1 MTSAPQASLSRTR
14 LRAFFLRISA
24 LVVIM
29 AVALATWVAHGIVQQ
44 ASREELHPA
53 AAIVVFGAAEYVGR
67 PSPVYRARLDHAYDL
82 FQRGLAPLVITT
94 GGSGKDPSFSE
105 GGVGRDYLIHRGIPE
120 EQLIAETLGND
131 TAESA
136 ERVAHILRTNGL
148 QDCLAVSDEY
158 HLYRIKAMLES
169 NGIHAYAAPRPGS
182 KPHTTSLRA
191 VAVLR
196 ETISYLVWRVHLT

>member
-1 MTSAPQASLSRTR
+1 MTSAPQASSSRAR

-24 LVVIM
+24 LLLIM
-29 AVALATWVAHGIVQQ
+29 SLLITAWIAHGIIEQ

-53 AAIVVFGAAEYVGR
+53 AAIVVFGAAEYVGH

-120 EQLIAETLGND
+120 EQLIAETTGTD

-148 QDCLAVSDEY
+148 HDCLAVSDEY
-158 HLYRIKAMLES
+158 HLYRIIAMLES
-169 NGIHAYAAPRPGS
+169 DGIHAYAAPRPGS
-182 KPHTTSLRA
+182 KPHAASQRA
-191 VAVLR
+191 LAVLR
-196 ETISYLVWRVHLT
+196 ETMSYLVWRVHLT